1 MSPKTTKYRQQR
13 VSYMLPPQTS
23 CLSIVNLCLRAGFV
37 IAILGLFGLAAISNA
52 QEQPRISL
60 SAGKIGISDSLDE
73 NNYLALEYLFP
84 AKTRLRLTPALGLS
98 VAEDGS
104 FYVYADLKRHFRLSR
119 HWLLTPS
126 LGAGLYEGGDEV
138 DLGHVVEFKSG
149 LELGYEFDNRLRL
162 GLGFFH
168 ISNASLSNN
177 NPGTEILAGSIS
189 VPLP

>member
-1 MSPKTTKYRQQR
+1 MVLS
-13 VSYMLPPQTS
+13 QTS
-23 CLSIVNLCLRAGFV
+23 RLSATHLWRRARFI
-37 IAILGLFGLAAISNA
+37 IAILVLFGSTAISNA

-60 SAGKIGISDSLDE
+60 SAGKIGVSDSPDE
-73 NNYLALEYLFP
+73 DNYLALEYLFP

-98 VAEDGS
+98 AAEDGS
-104 FYVYADLKRHFRLSR
+104 FYVYADLKRHLRLGR

-126 LGAGLYEGGDEV
+126 LGAGLYDGGDEV

-149 LELGYEFDNRLRL
+149 LELGYEFDNRVRL

-189 VPLP
+189 LPLP